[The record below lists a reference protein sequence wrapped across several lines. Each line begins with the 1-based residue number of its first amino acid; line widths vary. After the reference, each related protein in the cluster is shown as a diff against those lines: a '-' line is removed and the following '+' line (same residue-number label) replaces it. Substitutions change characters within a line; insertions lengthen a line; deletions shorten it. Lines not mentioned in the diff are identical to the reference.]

1 MTKEDRD
8 FRLAV
13 AVELGG
19 DREVLFAYM
28 PKSGYLRPGDEVEV
42 AQFLD
47 DKVTIRAKVLMAD
60 DYVSMKDIEELA
72 AATKITVMR
81 IIEHFDVE
89 HIDWTGFEVED
100 DAND

>member
-13 AVELGG
+13 ALARDG
-19 DREVLFAYM
+19 EVLFAYM
-28 PKSGYLRPGDEVEV
+28 PKGGYLRPGDEVEL

-47 DKVTIRAKVLMAD
+47 DKVTIRARVLMAD
-60 DYVSMKDIEELA
+60 DYVNMNDIEKMA
-72 AATKITVMR
+72 AATKVR
-81 IIEHFDVE
+81 ALKVVKHYDVE
-89 HIDWTGFEVED
+89 PVDWKDFEVED